1 MEEFMPKVAVTFSPV
16 VGGSSVISLKKAF
29 KHVGSTVVDADYRMM
44 LEDIPEEKFQQLYKD
59 PQGRQLLF
67 AHAKARAAEILEDVD
82 CLALSG
88 NNAMIDP
95 ELFNKEREEGQPYD
109 FSRTV
114 AELALVHVAIEKGMP
129 ILGVCGGHQ
138 VIAVYGGGEI
148 ADLNSSQLDKQYY
161 MNYDAIRI
169 NKDTMTAQI
178 FGGKNF
184 SEDVTATHY
193 EGNFFGAHSQII
205 SKLPKGFIETGIASD
220 KQSNESIE
228 NINGVPI
235 ITTQFH
241 PEIGAKGLPE
251 SKFVYRRTQHD
262 IETNLRM
269 FEFMHGAALAYNQ
282 KKRVLAELRQFTPS
296 TDDEQ
301 IKPSEIKSQMEEVLK
316 QKPGM
321 DQNSVSNEN
330 QKSLFHWSA
339 PFGLALLGGAIIAT
353 VLLIIFPPAGLAAM
367 IGIGS
372 AIVLGAALGAVAVI
386 AADWVENT
394 TKDIIDSISA
404 LVASGFR
411 AIVSMGITKLLVT
424 QLKQKEALNANADVD
439 AADQSNIESSQL
451 HGSSA
456 SRLLSN
462 APDAPLKEIQT
473 PSDILR
479 DTPAKLWIDT
489 NADVN
494 KVSEVV
500 EASEVS
506 KSKFDD
512 EPTLDPRSETRSS
525 LS

>member
-1 MEEFMPKVAVTFSPV
+1 MPKVAVTFSPI
-16 VGGSSVISLKKAF
+16 VGGSSVVSLKKAF
-29 KHVGSTVVDADYRMM
+29 KHVGSTVVDADYRKM
-44 LEDIPEEKFQQLYKD
+44 LEEIPEEKFQELYKD

-67 AHAKARAAEILEDVD
+67 AHAKARAAELLEDVD

-148 ADLNSSQLDKQYY
+148 ADLNSTQLDKQCY

-169 NKDTMTAQI
+169 NKDTMAAQI
-178 FGGKNF
+178 FGGKNL
-184 SEDVTATHY
+184 SEDVKATHY

-205 SKLPKGFIETGIASD
+205 SKLPKGFIESGIASD
-220 KQSNESIE
+220 NQSNELTE

-251 SKFVYRRTQHD
+251 SKFVYRRTRHD

-282 KKRVLAELRQFTPS
+282 KKKGILAELRQFTPVN
-296 TDDEQ
+296 DDEH
-301 IKPSEIKSQMEEVLK
+301 IKPSEVKAQMEELLK
-316 QKPGM
+316 QKQGTDYDP
-321 DQNSVSNEN
+321 VSKKN

-339 PFGLALLGGAIIAT
+339 PLGLALLGSAVIAT
-353 VLLIIFPPAGLAAM
+353 VLLIIFPPAGLAAAV
-367 IGIGS
+367 GLGS
-372 AIVLGAALGAVAVI
+372 AIVLGAAVGAVALT
-386 AADWVENT
+386 AADWVEKT
-394 TKDIIDSISA
+394 TNNIIDSISA

-411 AIVSMGITKLLVT
+411 AVISMGITKLLVS
-424 QLKQKEALNANADVD
+424 QLKQKEQQNANADVD
-439 AADQSNIESSQL
+439 AAEQNKTESSSQ

-456 SRLLSN
+456 SRLLSS
-462 APDAPLKEIQT
+462 APDAPMREIQT
-473 PSDILR
+473 PADILR
-479 DTPAKLWIDT
+479 DTPAKLWTDT

-494 KVSEVV
+494 KISQVV
-500 EASEVS
+500 EESEVS
-506 KSKFDD
+506 KSELDD
-512 EPTLDPRSETRSS
+512 EQTLEHRIEPRSSIS
-525 LS
+525 

>member
-1 MEEFMPKVAVTFSPV
+1 MPKVAVTFSPI
-16 VGGSSVISLKKAF
+16 VGGSSVVSLKKAF
-29 KHVGSTVVDADYRMM
+29 KHVGSTVVDADFRMM

-95 ELFNKEREEGQPYD
+95 ELFNKERQEGQPYD

-114 AELALVHVAIEKGMP
+114 AELALVHVAIQKGMP

-148 ADLNSSQLDKQYY
+148 ADLNSTQLDKQCY

-169 NKDTMTAQI
+169 NKDTMAAQI
-178 FGGKNF
+178 FGGKNHLD
-184 SEDVTATHY
+184 DVSSTHY

-205 SKLPKGFIETGIASD
+205 SRLPKGFIESAIASD
-220 KQSNESIE
+220 NQSNEAIE

-251 SKFVYRRTQHD
+251 AKFVYRRTQHD

-269 FEFMHGAALAYNQ
+269 FEFMHGAALKYKQQ
-282 KKRVLAELRQFTPS
+282 KKGMLAELRQFTPVI
-296 TDDEQ
+296 DDEL
-301 IKPSEIKSQMEEVLK
+301 IKPSEVKSQMEELLKHKQETDHDPVLK
-316 QKPGM
+316 K
-321 DQNSVSNEN
+321 N

-339 PFGLALLGGAIIAT
+339 PLGLALLGSAVIAT
-353 VLLIIFPPAGLAAM
+353 VLFIIFPPAGLAAAV
-367 IGIGS
+367 GLGS
-372 AIVLGAALGAVAVI
+372 AIVLGAAVGTIALT
-386 AADWVENT
+386 AADWVEKT
-394 TKDIIDSISA
+394 TYDIIDAISA

-411 AIVSMGITKLLVT
+411 AIISMGITKLLVN
-424 QLKQKEALNANADVD
+424 QLKEKEQLNANADVD
-439 AADQSNIESSQL
+439 SAEQNTTESSQL

-456 SRLLSN
+456 SRLLSS
-462 APDAPLKEIQT
+462 APDVPNREIQT
-473 PSDILR
+473 PADILR
-479 DTPAKLWIDT
+479 DTPAKLWTDT
-489 NADVN
+489 NTEVHQ
-494 KVSEVV
+494 VLEVV
-500 EASEVS
+500 DSSES
-506 KSKFDD
+506 NKSEIDD
-512 EPTLDPRSETRSS
+512 DQTLENRSEPRSSIS
-525 LS
+525 